1 MAIAKITLI
10 GMMDYKRIEGEDL
23 FSLLSVPADVNKD
36 TLIGTIVLKGGEF
49 PVLWANPDFV
59 QRMIGVWSAKMQ
71 PTFERWVKTLA
82 IKYDPLYNYDRY
94 EEYTDKENT
103 DGSSS
108 GTNTRKVTGY
118 DSDTLRTNDQTN
130 DVSTGSTD
138 RELEHKAH
146 LYGNIG
152 VTTSQQMLE
161 AEMDISQRFNIY
173 ELISE
178 EFINEFCVR
187 VWS

>member
-1 MAIAKITLI
+1 MENYLQ
-10 GMMDYKRIEGEDL
+10 MDSRDL
-23 FSLLSVPADVNKD
+23 FQNLNVPAAVNKE
-36 TLIGTIVLKGGEF
+36 TLKNVILMTGGEF

-59 QRMIGVWSAKMQ
+59 QQMIGVWSAKMQ

-82 IKYDPLYNYDRY
+82 IEYDPLYNYDRF

-103 DGSSS
+103 EGATQ
-108 GTNTRKVTGY
+108 GTNTRSVTGY
-118 DSDTLRTNDQTN
+118 DSDTLRTNDQTR
-130 DVSTGSTD
+130 DDSSGTSD

-161 AEMDISQRFNIY
+161 AEMDVTRKFNIY
-173 ELISE
+173 ELIAE

-187 VWS
+187 VW